1 MHDLTVE
8 LSTQAVPSAAP
19 LPGASLDAPDLLVL
33 KAMERWLAQGRKVW
47 LATVLAT
54 YGSAPRPVGS
64 MAALNDH
71 GEVVGAVS
79 GGCIEDDLTDWLLRD
94 ASACTV
100 GQSLTYGVDAEERAR
115 LRLPCNGQLR
125 VWLEPVEGDLVQSM
139 LVRVRSGQL
148 VKRVVNLTIGTWW
161 LSDANG
167 DMRSGMTG
175 AETFQLV
182 LGPSY
187 RLVLVGASEVS
198 RYLAPIATTLGF
210 RVEVI
215 DPRPEY
221 LSTWPHQD
229 CRLWSD
235 MPDDVLAVAPPDER
249 TAVVAL
255 SHDPKLDDLAL
266 MEALKGPA
274 LYVGAMGSQRTN
286 AARKERL
293 VLFDVTEEKVERL
306 HGPVGIDIRAR
317 TPPEIAISIAADLV
331 RVMRA

>member
-8 LSTQAVPSAAP
+8 RSASAVP
-19 LPGASLDAPDLLVL
+19 LLGASMDAPDLLVL
-33 KAMERWLAQGRKVW
+33 KSMERWLAQGRKVW

-64 MAALNDH
+64 MAAFNDQ

-79 GGCIEDDLTDWLLRD
+79 GGCVEDDLTDWLLRD
-94 ASACTV
+94 AAACAA
-100 GQSLTYGVDAEERAR
+100 GRSLTYGLDAQERAR

-125 VWLEPVEGDLVQSM
+125 VWLEPVDDGLVQP
-139 LVRVRSGQL
+139 LLARVRTGQL
-148 VKRVVNLTIGTWW
+148 VRRAVELSTGSWTV
-161 LSDANG
+161 SDASG
-167 DMRSGMTG
+167 DMRSGMVGT
-175 AETFQLV
+175 ETFQLI

-210 RVEVI
+210 RVDVI
-215 DPRPEY
+215 DPRSEY
-221 LSTWPHQD
+221 LSTWPHQG

-249 TAVVAL
+249 TALVAL
-255 SHDPKLDDLAL
+255 SHDPKIDDLAL

-274 LYVGAMGSQRTN
+274 LYVGAMGSQRTT

-293 VLFDVTEEKVERL
+293 VLFDVTEEEVSRL